1 VTPAVKVERVGREG
15 EPIVIIDG
23 FAPDPDALVEA
34 AASAALAPAG
44 EFYPGPRAPAPP
56 EYFAQVGGLVAAA
69 VRKVF
74 GHREH
79 LAVDRALFSLA
90 TTPPAALSLAQRI
103 PHIDSVE
110 PGRIA
115 IVHYLSHRDF
125 GGTRFFRHRSTGF
138 ETVGAARHRAYLDAL
153 ADDIVQQGE
162 PAPGYIGEGSSLF
175 ATIGAVSPAWNRA
188 ILYRSSLLHCAAIP
202 NDIVLPDDPRTGR
215 LTIASFLTAR

>member
-1 VTPAVKVERVGREG
+1 MTPSVSVRRVGRES
-15 EPIVIIDG
+15 EPIVVIDN
-23 FAPDPDALVEA
+23 FAPDPDALVDA
-34 AASAALAPAG
+34 AAAAALTPAG

-74 GHREH
+74 GYQDH

-90 TTPPAALSLAQRI
+90 TTAPADLSLAQRI
-103 PHIDSVE
+103 PHVDSVE

-115 IVHYLSHRDF
+115 IVHYLSRTDF
-125 GGTRFFRHRSTGF
+125 GGTRFFRHRATGF
-138 ETVGAARHRAYLDAL
+138 ETIDAARHRAYLDAL
-153 ADDIVQQGE
+153 AADFAAQGE
-162 PAPGYIGEGSSLF
+162 PPPGYIGTDSPLF
-175 ATIGAVSPAWNRA
+175 EAIATVPPAWNRA

-202 NDIVLPDDPRTGR
+202 NYIALPADPRTGR

>member
-1 VTPAVKVERVGREG
+1 VNTT
-15 EPIVIIDG
+15 
-23 FAPDPDALVEA
+23 
-34 AASAALAPAG
+34 LAPAG
-44 EFYPGPRAPAPP
+44 AYYPGPRAPAPP
-56 EYFAQVGGLVAAA
+56 EYFAQVGGIVAAA

-90 TTPPAALSLAQRI
+90 TTPPAALSIAQRI

-125 GGTRFFRHRSTGF
+125 GGTRFFRHRSTGL
-138 ETVGAARHRAYLDAL
+138 ETVDEARHRSYLDAL
-153 ADDIVQQGE
+153 AADLAQQGE
-162 PAPGYIGEGSSLF
+162 PPPGYIGEDSPLF
-175 ATIGAVSPAWNRA
+175 AAIGAVSPVWNRA

-202 NDIVLPDDPRTGR
+202 NDIALPDDPRTGR